1 MGNKY
6 YLDNTIGIERLGA
19 RSVILATRQND
30 SHWAKNVILSVR
42 QGDLRLGVGD
52 QECDFVKEATK
63 FALRGRGPIML
74 ICQGGKAIC
83 IEVWGPR
90 MLFCQ
95 EENTICV

>member
-1 MGNKY
+1 MGKEY
-6 YLDNTIGIERLGA
+6 YLDNTIRIKRLG
-19 RSVILATRQND
+19 SKNVILATRQNV
-30 SHWAKNVILSVR
+30 SHWAKNVNLSVSQR
-42 QGDLRLGVGD
+42 DLRLGVGD
-52 QECDFVKEATK
+52 QECDFVKEATE

-83 IEVWGPR
+83 IGVWGPR